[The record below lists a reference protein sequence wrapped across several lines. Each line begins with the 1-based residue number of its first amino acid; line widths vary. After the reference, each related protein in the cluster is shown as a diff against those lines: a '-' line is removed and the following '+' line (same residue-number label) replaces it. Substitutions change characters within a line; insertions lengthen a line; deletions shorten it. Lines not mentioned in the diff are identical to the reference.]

1 MITRVSAPPQN
12 GNGIN
17 RYSKKVPVLSIES
30 IDKMPEAIK
39 TRLGISDK
47 FHIDDFFSRPSL
59 HLINQTKTLL
69 HIVIQR
75 MLQKDVQIIR
85 SRYTNKAMGGAEQMT
100 AYPVFMVLKI
110 NISMYLLNT
119 ISKISTPPYRRKT
132 YVKNWITP
140 WSLLIT

>member
-85 SRYTNKAMGGAEQMT
+85 SRYTNKAMGGGGN
-100 AYPVFMVLKI
+100 K
-110 NISMYLLNT
+110 
-119 ISKISTPPYRRKT
+119 
-132 YVKNWITP
+132 
-140 WSLLIT
+140 